1 MDTWIL
7 ILFIIVLI
15 SITITLIIRK
25 YVLFITQ
32 VSSHSML
39 PTLESDERL
48 VTFRI
53 HNTKPLRRGDIV
65 VFNSREKQIVM
76 IKRLIGLP
84 GDKVQILDNGDV
96 LINGKKQI
104 EAYVTYKG
112 GKGST
117 FHVPENEY
125 FFLGDNRAGF
135 NDSRHWEQPTIPAK
149 DLIGLKKR

>member
-48 VTFRI
+48 VTF
-53 HNTKPLRRGDIV
+53 
-65 VFNSREKQIVM
+65 
-76 IKRLIGLP
+76 
-84 GDKVQILDNGDV
+84 
-96 LINGKKQI
+96 
-104 EAYVTYKG
+104 
-112 GKGST
+112 
-117 FHVPENEY
+117 HVPENEY